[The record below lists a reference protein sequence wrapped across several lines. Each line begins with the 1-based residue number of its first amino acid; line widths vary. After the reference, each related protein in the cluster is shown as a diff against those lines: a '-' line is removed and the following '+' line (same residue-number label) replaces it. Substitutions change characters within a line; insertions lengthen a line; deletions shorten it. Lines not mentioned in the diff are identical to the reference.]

1 MYEIKRIFSKNIIV
15 LCIVAI
21 ILNIIV
27 YTGMQLN
34 GMTLGDFR
42 KREILS
48 EETDDIQIKK
58 QTAYIKGYNKYIA
71 DVIDNS
77 EEMKN
82 RKIFSSKTRYS
93 YNNIIVTQREYEKMR
108 GITLAQENNKSL
120 ESYLEYENTSIVV
133 MLLLI
138 IIIFNMFRERN
149 NSMWIQVYSSKNGR
163 TRLMLRR
170 IGTIFVG
177 TFILN
182 FVANISVFVTSV
194 ILYGKN
200 ANMNSYIQNL
210 MMFKDFTYPI
220 SKFQYVT
227 LLYICQIF
235 VCFTLSLLVFSL
247 FAYTRKRVTAS
258 LIIGLICSV
267 EWLIYNTSSKGTVI
281 NQLKAY
287 NILNIIACNSILSRH
302 NTLSIF
308 GIVEKD
314 IYIIG
319 IITACLLLV
328 AILLVVMSGQIM
340 RPVKKCTHANY
351 IIENVS
357 KFRQKIMNKETRF
370 LLEIHKTFFTGK
382 GYIVCLVIFIS
393 VFFVIQISG
402 KQYSSLEKEH
412 DRLYEEYG
420 GKEYGQIIS
429 IVQEK
434 EKNVEQAL
442 MYLNEVKD
450 QEDKNTKNYEME
462 LSYAMENYEF
472 QKQILQS
479 YDEFVNK
486 KIYLENIETY
496 GKKGYMLSDRGYEY
510 MFSSKSLF
518 ERLTIAVILVTGI
531 VMIVN
536 AGQYVDE
543 KSAMN
548 KLINSSY
555 MGRKKHN
562 KMRIGAWYVIGITT
576 ICVAFIIHYCCFKS
590 KYGTPYL
597 EAPLC
602 SLTYMGWCTDKISIG
617 QGIIISYILY
627 GTCILLISTVVCG
640 VVRYRLMLR
649 AK

>member
-1 MYEIKRIFSKNIIV
+1 
-15 LCIVAI
+15 
-21 ILNIIV
+21 
-27 YTGMQLN
+27 
-34 GMTLGDFR
+34 
-42 KREILS
+42 
-48 EETDDIQIKK
+48 
-58 QTAYIKGYNKYIA
+58 
-71 DVIDNS
+71 
-77 EEMKN
+77 
-82 RKIFSSKTRYS
+82 
-93 YNNIIVTQREYEKMR
+93 
-108 GITLAQENNKSL
+108 
-120 ESYLEYENTSIVV
+120 
-133 MLLLI
+133 
-138 IIIFNMFRERN
+138 
-149 NSMWIQVYSSKNGR
+149 
-163 TRLMLRR
+163 
-170 IGTIFVG
+170 
-177 TFILN
+177 
-182 FVANISVFVTSV
+182 
-194 ILYGKN
+194 
-200 ANMNSYIQNL
+200 
-210 MMFKDFTYPI
+210 
-220 SKFQYVT
+220 
-227 LLYICQIF
+227 
-235 VCFTLSLLVFSL
+235 
-247 FAYTRKRVTAS
+247 
-258 LIIGLICSV
+258 
-267 EWLIYNTSSKGTVI
+267 
-281 NQLKAY
+281 
-287 NILNIIACNSILSRH
+287 
-302 NTLSIF
+302 
-308 GIVEKD
+308 
-314 IYIIG
+314 
-319 IITACLLLV
+319 
-328 AILLVVMSGQIM
+328 M

-486 KIYLENIETY
+486 IIYLENIETY